1 MAVLDALPEAQRV
14 TDFGETLAMALAE
27 LEYYEDA
34 ARWQREGIAAARRA
48 GREDLVP
55 RMAEKLGQYERG
67 RPWRHD
73 APIGLDPLS
82 ALTPF

>member
-1 MAVLDALPEAQRV
+1 MDALPEKQRI
-14 TDFGETLAMALAE
+14 TDFGETLAMTLAE

-34 ARWQREGIAAARRA
+34 ARWQREGITAARRA

-55 RMAEKLGQYERG
+55 RMANKLGQYERG

-73 APIGLDPLS
+73 TPLELDPLV
-82 ALTPF
+82 ALSPF